1 VPDPSPQPAGPD
13 RAAFPA
19 MLRDWRRRRR
29 MSQLELAL
37 SAGVSQR
44 HLSYLESGRAGPSRS
59 MILLLGEA
67 LQVPLRDRND
77 WLLAAGFAPVYRAL
91 PLDDPQM
98 SQVNAA
104 VEMLLA
110 SHEPFPAVAID
121 RAWNVRRANGP
132 FDRLVDALDP
142 GAWSRVGGDRR
153 NLARLVFHPRGLRPI
168 ITNWATA
175 APMLWQRALREAAA
189 AGSTEMSD
197 LLDELAPHLDLAALR
212 SGEAPLL
219 PVLPLTLERD
229 GMQVSLF
236 TVISTFGTPLDV
248 TADELRIESFFPA
261 DAATERLFRRPG

>member
-1 VPDPSPQPAGPD
+1 
-13 RAAFPA
+13 
-19 MLRDWRRRRR
+19 

-77 WLLAAGFAPVYRAL
+77 WLLAAGFAPAYRAL

-98 SQVNAA
+98 SQVDAA
-104 VEMLLA
+104 VRMLLA
-110 SHEPFPAVAID
+110 GHEPFPAVAID

-132 FDRLVDALDP
+132 FDRLVESLDP
-142 GAWSRVGGDRR
+142 GVWDRVGGDRR
-153 NLARLVFHPRGLRPI
+153 NLVRLVFHPRGLRPFI
-168 ITNWATA
+168 SNWATA
-175 APMLWQRALREAAA
+175 APLLWQRALREAAA
-189 AGSTEMSD
+189 AGNAEMSD

-212 SGEAPLL
+212 AGEAPLL
-219 PVLPLTLERD
+219 PVLPLSLERD
-229 GMQVSLF
+229 GVRASLF
-236 TVISTFGTPLDV
+236 TVIATFGTPLDV

-261 DAATERLFRRPG
+261 DPATERFLREVG